1 MYEIIICTDLK
12 LRYYNTTNTDCSLN
26 LLLLVDK
33 GSVTRAN
40 PEKMLI
46 FHYEFIHYLGT
57 YMFRYI
63 N

>member
-46 FHYEFIHYLGT
+46 FHYEFIH
-57 YMFRYI
+57 
-63 N
+63 